1 MAQMRNDIEELE
13 AKAEELQRQ
22 YESIQERFRNEESC
36 KNVSDFGLLFLLY
49 LLYKQFMLSLI
60 SNLNIQIAI
69 KSYEEE
75 KEARV
80 AVEKSRNALSDELVK
95 GGQEAK
101 RLDDLV
107 IIQFSICI

>member
-1 MAQMRNDIEELE
+1 VAQMRNDIEELE

-49 LLYKQFMLSLI
+49 LLYKQFMLI